1 MLDQDCIGQLNTN
14 ARQQGWVAAAL
25 PVLQGKVSNP
35 KGVSA
40 ASSSASA
47 IHSSRPK
54 LKLAMKFSAQA
65 SWLFRTAPCFA

>member
-25 PVLQGKVSNP
+25 PVLQGKISNP

-47 IHSSRPK
+47 IHSSRRKPK
-54 LKLAMKFSAQA
+54 VASSAQA
-65 SWLFRTAPCFA
+65 SWLF